1 MPGLSVWH
9 NTVHIMRADTV
20 TWIAKQSKHAA
31 VGYPFVTML
40 LCLEED
46 ITFNAYV
53 EPQMDHLQRQ
63 FKVRPDVASLQIMPS
78 HIYAVLLSQASSKLM
93 LRMPPQPC
101 VKLPEVLPQASR
113 PHL

>member
-63 FKVRPDVASLQIMPS
+63 FKV
-78 HIYAVLLSQASSKLM
+78 
-93 LRMPPQPC
+93 
-101 VKLPEVLPQASR
+101 
-113 PHL
+113 

>member
-1 MPGLSVWH
+1 MCRKQSEDAEVPGLSVWH
-9 NTVHIMRADTV
+9 STVHIMRADIV

-53 EPQMDHLQRQ
+53 DPQMDHLQRQ
-63 FKVRPDVASLQIMPS
+63 FKVQPDMMSLQIMPGHS
-78 HIYAVLLSQASSKLM
+78 HAAPLSHHSASSCCEC
-93 LRMPPQPC
+93 LRSH
-101 VKLPEVLPQASR
+101 V
-113 PHL
+113 